1 MACTC
6 SPKSSK
12 MCDSCLRAAA
22 PRVIGSNVKANG
34 EFTLNQVEEF
44 TRQFEATI
52 VADVENNPLTKVVKR
67 FGNEFYDSLNKVN
80 TEFLQRPDIVNQL
93 PDYKVISERLT
104 YGPITALEYAAF
116 LSDSNYTP
124 GSAIINGNANGSKF
138 IRELDNYYNGDFSDS
153 VLGGFC
159 SLFGNIFGAIGGFF
173 NILGTVGALISDALE
188 FISKIRNI
196 EDPIKALFDAIKVKA
211 LIEAIKEKI
220 ASMIEGVIQK
230 VKDMVSNFDA
240 AQIMENISNAI
251 QTKILDRIT
260 NIKNDIMLFFSEEN
274 TGRLKDKI
282 KGIIDYCIGLFD
294 NPSLEE
300 IQFLIARICAFAT
313 GIEGLIKGLKAP
325 LDNFSN
331 RYQEV
336 FNTLENAGN
345 RVTSAAIQSG
355 AVRYTREA
363 RQEAAGQ
370 TQNTWNDATPSPT
383 PRPILR
389 ELVSPIRP
397 EELQELANDTWEKFR
412 DGQVY
417 WIKPNPGSGWLT
429 RESAKPTHEAWTVL
443 TNDVKVRAKRLHGIC
458 TREGLI
464 SGPWLM
470 TSGYRSPRDNA
481 YLRSR
486 SSKVAK
492 NSLHMQKIAIDLSN
506 VGWNKSD
513 WRQIRQYARDCGF
526 GGVGFYPPG
535 EGNFIHFDLGA
546 IRNWGTGS

>member
-12 MCDSCLRAAA
+12 MCDSCLRSAA

-44 TRQFEATI
+44 TRQFEASI

-124 GSAIINGNANGSKF
+124 GSAIVSGNKNGSKF

-220 ASMIEGVIQK
+220 TSMIEGVIQK
-230 VKDMVSNFDA
+230 VKDMISNFDA

-251 QTKILDRIT
+251 QTKILARIT

-274 TGRLKDKI
+274 IKRLKDKI

-336 FNTLENAGN
+336 FNTLENSGN
-345 RVTSAAIQSG
+345 RVTSAAIQAG
-355 AVRYTREA
+355 AVRYSREA
-363 RQEAAGQ
+363 RQEAAEQ
-370 TQNTWNDATPSPT
+370 TQNRWSDRNARTT
-383 PRPILR
+383 PRRYSREAQSPLR
-389 ELVSPIRP
+389 A
-397 EELQELANDTWEKFR
+397 EEYAEISNDTWEKFR

-417 WIKPNPGSGWLT
+417 WIRPNPNAGWLT
-429 RESAKPTHEAWTVL
+429 RATARPTHEAWTVL
-443 TNDVKVRAKRLHGIC
+443 EDEVKVRTKRLHTIC

-464 SGPWLM
+464 SGPFLL

-481 YLRSR
+481 ALRR
-486 SSKVAK
+486 NNPNVAE
-492 NSLHMQKIAIDLSN
+492 NSLHMSGAAIDLSN
-506 VGWNKSD
+506 YGWNQNN
-513 WRQIRQYARDCGF
+513 WFTIRAYGRDCGF

-535 EGNFIHFDLGA
+535 EGNFIHFDLGPV
-546 IRNWGTGS
+546 RNW

>member
-12 MCDSCLRAAA
+12 MCDSCLRSAA

-34 EFTLNQVEEF
+34 EFTLNQVDEF
-44 TRQFEATI
+44 ARQFEASI
-52 VADVENNPLTKVVKR
+52 IADVENNPLTKVVKR

-80 TEFLQRPDIVNQL
+80 NDFLQRPYVVAQL
-93 PDYKVISERLT
+93 PEYKVISERLT
-104 YGPITALEYAAF
+104 YGPITALEYASF

-124 GSAIINGNANGSKF
+124 GSAIISGNANGSKF

-159 SLFGNIFGAIGGFF
+159 SLFANIFGAIGGFF

-196 EDPIKALFDAIKVKA
+196 EDPLKAIFDAIKVKA

-220 ASMIEGVIQK
+220 ASMIEGTIQK
-230 VKDMVSNFDA
+230 VKDIISNFDA
-240 AQIMENISNAI
+240 AQIMEDISSAI

-274 TGRLKDKI
+274 IQRIKDKI

-313 GIEGLIKGLKAP
+313 GIEGLVKGLKAP
-325 LDNFSN
+325 LDDFSN
-331 RYQEV
+331 RYLEV

-345 RVTSAAIQSG
+345 RVTSKAIESG

-363 RQEAAGQ
+363 RQEVADQ
-370 TQNTWNDATPSPT
+370 TRQVWQKTQPSNYVP
-383 PRPILR
+383 P
-389 ELVSPIRP
+389 RP
-397 EELQELANDTWEKFR
+397 EELQGLPTWEEVLA
-412 DGQVY
+412 GTS
-417 WIKPNPGSGWLT
+417 WIKIKPGAGYLT
-429 RESAKPTHEAWTVL
+429 RPSAAPAHEAWTLL
-443 TNDVKVRAKRLHGIC
+443 TNDVKIRVKRLHARCIS
-458 TREGLI
+458 EGLI
-464 SGPWLM
+464 SGPFLM
-470 TSGYRSPRDNA
+470 LSGYRSRKDNEH
-481 YLRSR
+481 LRKLGR
-486 SSKVAK
+486 GAK
-492 NSLHMQKIAIDLSN
+492 ENSLHIKRKAIDIRNNAWSR
-506 VGWNKSD
+506 SD
-513 WRQIRQYARDCGF
+513 WNRIKQIASEEGL
-526 GGVGFYPPG
+526 VGQGTYSSD
-535 EGNFIHFDLGA
+535 NFIHLDTG
-546 IRNWGTGS
+546 RERSWGS